1 MAFKPPRAGG
11 LFAARETSTPMM
23 KPPATTFS
31 AGRTPQGPDTTS
43 YPKGWGWSSN
53 NRAWR
58 SFRFEVGARETGAG
72 ACRRQGGHELGKW
85 QEGVA
90 FSQHAHAQ
98 ASRARMRER
107 MCTHM
112 CALALSCSVVHPC
125 VLDPVLPSTWM
136 PPDVCAA
143 LVLPGLRF
151 LCRVSSSRA
160 GAIFGVILRSAR
172 PRTCSHQY
180 IT

>member
-11 LFAARETSTPMM
+11 LVAARETSTPMM

-107 MCTHM
+107 MCTHIVRWRSAAQLRIRA
-112 CALALSCSVVHPC
+112 CWIRCSRAPGC
-125 VLDPVLPSTWM
+125 PLT
-136 PPDVCAA
+136 VCA
-143 LVLPGLRF
+143 VFVPSYCTF
-151 LCRVSSSRA
+151 CRECRA
-160 GAIFGVILRSAR
+160 A
-172 PRTCSHQY
+172 
-180 IT
+180 